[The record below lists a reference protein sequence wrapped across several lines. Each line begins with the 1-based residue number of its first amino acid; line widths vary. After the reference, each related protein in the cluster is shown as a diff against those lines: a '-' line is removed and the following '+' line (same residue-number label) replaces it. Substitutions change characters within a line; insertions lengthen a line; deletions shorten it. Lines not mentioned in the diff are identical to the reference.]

1 MNPDAL
7 TSVGHAAGAAVEH
20 PVTVHFLGNLLTFRA
35 RAADTQGSFS
45 IVESYSAPGAGAPP
59 HLQADSEAFLV
70 TEGEF
75 EFMLDGT
82 WRRCGPGEFVYVS
95 PGVVH
100 AFRNSAPTPS
110 KMLILNLPGGM
121 RESFFQAVGE
131 TVESG
136 TTDFPPIAPPDIALL
151 TQAAA
156 RFGIEM
162 LPPPA
167 H

>member
-1 MNPDAL
+1 MNTDAVN
-7 TSVGHAAGAAVEH
+7 TAATVTHAAVEN
-20 PVTVHFLGNLLTFRA
+20 PATVHFLGNLLTFRA

-59 HLQADSEAFLV
+59 HLQEDTEAFLV
-70 TEGEF
+70 TDGEF

-100 AFRNSAPTPS
+100 AFRNPAPTPS
-110 KMLILNLPGGM
+110 KMLIINMPGGM
-121 RESFFQAVGE
+121 HEGFFQAVGE
-131 TVESG
+131 PVERE
-136 TTDFPPIAPPDIALL
+136 TTTFPPMGPPDVALL
-151 TQAAA
+151 TRTAA
-156 RFGIEM
+156 RFGIEI

-167 H
+167 R